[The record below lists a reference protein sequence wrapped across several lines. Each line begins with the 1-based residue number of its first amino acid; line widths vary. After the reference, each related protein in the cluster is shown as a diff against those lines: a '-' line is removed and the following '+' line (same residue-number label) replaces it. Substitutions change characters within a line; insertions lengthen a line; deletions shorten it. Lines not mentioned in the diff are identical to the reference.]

1 MTTLAADIQNGPGR
15 PDRLEEVN
23 ILFFFLI
30 NKKKWLDFYFDVIIF
45 FCFHSGHVV
54 ASAVYEDF

>member
-23 ILFFFLI
+23 ILFFF
-30 NKKKWLDFYFDVIIF
+30 NK
-45 FCFHSGHVV
+45 
-54 ASAVYEDF
+54 